1 MKHSYWKRI
10 LAISMGMVLAVNTG
24 LGAKRS
30 EVRAKEI
37 QDERV
42 QTYIVRTE
50 TEKKMRSLDS
60 TYEEGET
67 ISDLS
72 NDNMGDANFMTL
84 ELSEGEAEEL
94 SKDSKVAIVE
104 PDYVV
109 KGASKDE
116 AAKDSGDEAEQ
127 TEWNLQAINFDDTDY
142 REDRDNKVK
151 VALIDSG
158 VDLFND
164 IDVKESINLIPG
176 EENIMP
182 LFWDISGHGTSI
194 AGVIAAKDNG
204 EGITGIN
211 PNVELY
217 SARVLDEDKSAPVS
231 RVVEAIYW
239 AIEKKVNIISLSF
252 GMTVPS
258 AALET
263 AVKEAYDKGILIV
276 AAAGNHGVVEYPAAM
291 DEVMAVGGT
300 DTDGTVCDYSAEGE
314 QVEIVAPAEKVKA
327 TAGFDGVMIC
337 NGTSMAVPHVVG
349 AASKLWERDLTKP
362 ADFIRQLMDA
372 AAKECGDKESYGN
385 GFLDYQ
391 QALEIYDEFEKSYQP
406 WKTVEENKSEIE
418 KNESPVEE
426 FTDVEYVNGS
436 WEEAGHQTLA
446 QDALKDNGYVTTGA
460 GNAVNANIISAVKM
474 GAVYP
479 DKKGTQNTNGMT
491 KHPCLHGYFITTG
504 GAATCNYIFNYIKC
518 TEYAKALRG
527 GKTYSR
533 TTSDANNAAQ
543 EFERVFS
550 SIYLGSL
557 GGSATNRAAFAYG
570 VAIHTATDVFSH
582 SVWTKDFGRLFHDEI
597 NNANKYADNPGIV
610 GVRFEV
616 AKDVAVNIISHYK
629 NNTVGTADDFCNS
642 SKYCD
647 QFKLYNFQAYLNGVG
662 RTDLGTRMAN
672 YSC

>member
-314 QVEIVAPAEKVKA
+314 QVEDRK
-327 TAGFDGVMIC
+327 
-337 NGTSMAVPHVVG
+337 SVV
-349 AASKLWERDLTKP
+349 
-362 ADFIRQLMDA
+362 
-372 AAKECGDKESYGN
+372 
-385 GFLDYQ
+385 
-391 QALEIYDEFEKSYQP
+391 
-406 WKTVEENKSEIE
+406 
-418 KNESPVEE
+418 
-426 FTDVEYVNGS
+426 
-436 WEEAGHQTLA
+436 
-446 QDALKDNGYVTTGA
+446 
-460 GNAVNANIISAVKM
+460 
-474 GAVYP
+474 
-479 DKKGTQNTNGMT
+479 
-491 KHPCLHGYFITTG
+491 
-504 GAATCNYIFNYIKC
+504 
-518 TEYAKALRG
+518 
-527 GKTYSR
+527 
-533 TTSDANNAAQ
+533 
-543 EFERVFS
+543 
-550 SIYLGSL
+550 
-557 GGSATNRAAFAYG
+557 
-570 VAIHTATDVFSH
+570 
-582 SVWTKDFGRLFHDEI
+582 
-597 NNANKYADNPGIV
+597 
-610 GVRFEV
+610 
-616 AKDVAVNIISHYK
+616 
-629 NNTVGTADDFCNS
+629 
-642 SKYCD
+642 
-647 QFKLYNFQAYLNGVG
+647 
-662 RTDLGTRMAN
+662 
-672 YSC
+672 

>member
-1 MKHSYWKRI
+1 MKNSYWKRI

-24 LGAKRS
+24 LGTKRS
-30 EVRAKEI
+30 EVRTKEI

-94 SKDSKVAIVE
+94 SKDSKVTIVE

-217 SARVLDEDKSAPVS
+217 SARVLDEDKDGGGIS
-231 RVVEAIYW
+231 R
-239 AIEKKVNIISLSF
+239 
-252 GMTVPS
+252 
-258 AALET
+258 
-263 AVKEAYDKGILIV
+263 
-276 AAAGNHGVVEYPAAM
+276 
-291 DEVMAVGGT
+291 
-300 DTDGTVCDYSAEGE
+300 
-314 QVEIVAPAEKVKA
+314 
-327 TAGFDGVMIC
+327 
-337 NGTSMAVPHVVG
+337 
-349 AASKLWERDLTKP
+349 
-362 ADFIRQLMDA
+362 
-372 AAKECGDKESYGN
+372 
-385 GFLDYQ
+385 
-391 QALEIYDEFEKSYQP
+391 
-406 WKTVEENKSEIE
+406 
-418 KNESPVEE
+418 
-426 FTDVEYVNGS
+426 
-436 WEEAGHQTLA
+436 
-446 QDALKDNGYVTTGA
+446 
-460 GNAVNANIISAVKM
+460 
-474 GAVYP
+474 
-479 DKKGTQNTNGMT
+479 
-491 KHPCLHGYFITTG
+491 
-504 GAATCNYIFNYIKC
+504 
-518 TEYAKALRG
+518 
-527 GKTYSR
+527 
-533 TTSDANNAAQ
+533 
-543 EFERVFS
+543 
-550 SIYLGSL
+550 
-557 GGSATNRAAFAYG
+557 
-570 VAIHTATDVFSH
+570 
-582 SVWTKDFGRLFHDEI
+582 
-597 NNANKYADNPGIV
+597 
-610 GVRFEV
+610 
-616 AKDVAVNIISHYK
+616 
-629 NNTVGTADDFCNS
+629 
-642 SKYCD
+642 
-647 QFKLYNFQAYLNGVG
+647 
-662 RTDLGTRMAN
+662 
-672 YSC
+672 